1 MTNFEGTSVYNV
13 VYIYGVA
20 DAIRQGQLNVGVAAV
35 NFNGRPEELKPNC
48 DFLNGA
54 ANEVIA
60 RNNTA
65 GNAAAVLEY
74 AALAVLNG
82 GNKRIAFGKTE
93 LHEWLVGRGFK
104 HSDTSAVAADAS
116 NDWFVADKESM
127 IDAVKQFADKD
138 ACCIADNETDAT
150 NVQYNGITLREEQL
164 QAVEQT
170 LACFKRGK
178 KMLWDAKMRFGK
190 TLCALEVVK
199 RGTFRRTLI
208 LTHRPV
214 VRDGWFDDFEKVG
227 FTDCLYGSKAHKS
240 SPNAKNHAG
249 EDFSDLERRASVDKN
264 FRYIYFA
271 SMQDLRGSKRVNKSS
286 RLDKNND
293 IFSTKWDLLIIDEA
307 HEGISTKLG
316 KEVLAELQ
324 GKRSVKTLYLS
335 GTPYNIVAEFEAN
348 DVFRW
353 DYTMEQRA
361 KAQWNEKHCSQPNPY
376 EQLATMNV
384 IACDLGRNFKKY
396 KEEGS
401 GAFAFSEFLR
411 VDDTTG
417 EFVHEADVRAFLK
430 MLSSGQSGTVSPF
443 TIGNN
448 ADTFK
453 HTLWSVPG
461 VKAAKRLAE
470 ILSEQAADN
479 VFCNYNIVNVA
490 GEGDFTRD
498 REDIAEMVR
507 LEKNALSRVKD
518 AIRNNERTITLSCGR
533 LTVGASVPEWT
544 GIMMLSGG
552 SDTGVAR
559 YMQTMFRCQTPY
571 IDGRIKQNCYV
582 FDFSPERALTVL
594 DQYINNTVDDSVA
607 GDHMSK
613 VEQFLLYCHLVCVRG
628 GKAVRYGASEFVRDV
643 NQTYSDNLIRKGF
656 RDSCLYENLEN
667 LRKQDLQLLDEVA
680 KAISMATAETR
691 SENRDIMTRGKKRVR
706 KQTENAVEIAEKQ
719 PAENAE
725 AAPSNNT
732 AQSRRQKILAILN
745 QISVRFPMMIY
756 GTTDKIDALTLDTFI
771 KQIDEDSWKEF
782 MPRGVTM
789 KMFMRL
795 RRFYREDVF
804 VATAKAIVERIKAAD
819 KLPVE
824 ERINEIAD
832 ILSDFCYP
840 DKETVLT
847 PWRLV
852 NMHMSDTLG
861 GYDFWD
867 KKHEKLLREP
877 RFVYHG
883 EVTDKVFMN
892 HKSKVLEICSKT
904 GLYALYMAYGIF
916 KIRSSQ
922 SQGLFDTLS
931 DDEAEQLWAEVIEK
945 NIFVLCK
952 TKMAERITRRT
963 LTGFRDTK
971 ANVKCLENLTG
982 QIMAYKKKFVRTV
995 ANGKTFWNANNI
1007 ENMKFD
1013 AIISNPPYQVN
1024 IGEQKDNYGIPLY
1037 NQFMETAKEFAP
1049 NYISMIMPSR
1059 WFTGGRG
1066 LDKFRKDMLA
1076 DKRLRKIFDYV
1087 DSKDCFPTVDISG
1100 GVGYF
1105 LWDAHHN
1112 GNCEFTNTLHG
1123 KSRTQERRLD
1133 EYPVFIRNNDALS
1146 VVDKVMSKSDH
1157 MLSETVS
1164 GQTPFGFVTTYRGEE
1179 EPFDQS
1185 VELKSSGATSYVARE
1200 SIKKNSQ
1207 WTDLYKV
1214 IFSKAT
1220 CEHAGTPDRNGQ
1232 FRVLSSLM
1240 TLHPGVICTQSY
1252 LVGNVFENE
1261 TEADNFTQYL
1271 KTKFLRYLMLQTIT
1285 SQDLSSD
1292 KFMFVP
1298 MQDFTNASD
1307 IDWTADLAEIDK
1319 QLYAKYG
1326 LAKEEI
1332 EIVESTVKAM

>member
-13 VYIYGVA
+13 IYIYGIA
-20 DAIRQGQLNVGVAAV
+20 DTCCQGQRNVGVASV
-35 NFNGRPEELKPNC
+35 NYNGRPENLEPNC
-48 DFLNGA
+48 KFLNKA
-54 ANEVIA
+54 ATEIIA
-60 RNNTA
+60 RNN
-65 GNAAAVLEY
+65 GDGSAAVLEY
-74 AALAVLNG
+74 AALAVQKC
-82 GNKRIAFGKTE
+82 GNKRIGFGKAE
-93 LHEWLVGRGFK
+93 LQEWLVGQGFK
-104 HSDTSAVAADAS
+104 HPDTITGNVDES
-116 NDWFVADKESM
+116 NDWFVADRQSL
-127 IDAVKQFADKD
+127 IDAVKQFCNKGECDIAERDADT
-138 ACCIADNETDAT
+138 ANTQNT
-150 NVQYNGITLREEQL
+150 GITLREEQL

-199 RGTFRRTLI
+199 RSTFRRTLI
-208 LTHRPV
+208 LTHRPM
-214 VRDGWFDDFEKVG
+214 VREGWFDDFEKVG
-227 FTDCLYGSKAHKS
+227 FTDCLYGSKAHKTTS
-240 SPNAKNHAG
+240 NAKSHAG
-249 EDFSDLERRASVDKN
+249 EDFSDLERRACVDKN

-286 RLDKNND
+286 KLDKNND

-324 GKRSVKTLYLS
+324 SKRNVKTLYLS

-361 KAQWNEKHCSQPNPY
+361 KAQWEEENPGKPNPY
-376 EQLATMNV
+376 ESLATMNV
-384 IACDLGRNFKKY
+384 VACDLGRNFKKY
-396 KEEGS
+396 KEEGN

-411 VDDTTG
+411 VDDATG
-417 EFVHEADVRAFLK
+417 EFVHEADVRSFLNVI
-430 MLSSGQSGTVSPF
+430 SNNQASVASPF
-443 TIGNN
+443 ATGEN
-448 ADTFK
+448 ADAFK

-470 ILSEQAADN
+470 ILTEQTANNA
-479 VFCNYNIVNVA
+479 FSGYEIVNVA
-490 GEGDFTRD
+490 GEGDFTHD
-498 REDIAEMVR
+498 REDIVEMSR
-507 LEKNALSRVKD
+507 WEKNALTHVKE
-518 AIRNNERTITLSCGR
+518 AIRNHERTITLSCGR
-533 LTVGASVPEWT
+533 LTVGATVPEWT
-544 GIMMLSGG
+544 GVMMLSGG
-552 SDTGVAR
+552 ADTGVAR

-571 IDGRIKQNCYV
+571 NDGRTKQNCYV
-582 FDFSPERALTVL
+582 FDFSPERTLTIL
-594 DQYINNTVDDSVA
+594 DQYINNTVDANVA

-613 VEQFLLYCHLVCVRG
+613 VEQFLTYCRLVCVRG

-656 RDSCLYENLEN
+656 RDSCLYGNLEN

-680 KAISMATAETR
+680 KAISMATAESR
-691 SENRDIMTRGKKRVR
+691 SDNRDIMTRTKKRVR
-706 KQTENAVEIAEKQ
+706 KPAEDAKSIAEKQ
-719 PAENAE
+719 PAETEE
-725 AAPSNNT
+725 ASQSNNT

-745 QISVRFPMMIY
+745 QISARFPMMIY
-756 GTTDKIDALTLDTFI
+756 GTTDKIDALTLDSFI

-782 MPRGVTM
+782 MPRGITM

-804 VATAKAIVERIKAAD
+804 VATAKAIAERVKAAD
-819 KLPVE
+819 KLPVV

-892 HKSKVLEICSKT
+892 PKSKVLDICSKT
-904 GLYALYMAYGIF
+904 GLYALYMAYGIY

-982 QIMAYKKKFVRTV
+982 QIMVYKKKFARTV

-1037 NQFMETAKEFAP
+1037 NQFMETAKEFSP

-1066 LDKFRKDMLA
+1066 LDKFRKDMLT
-1076 DKRLRKIFDYV
+1076 DKRLRKIFDFV

-1112 GNCEFTNTLHG
+1112 GSCEFTNTLHG

-1146 VVDKVMSKSDH
+1146 VIEKVMSKSNH

-1179 EPFDQS
+1179 EPFAQS
-1185 VELKSSGATSYVARE
+1185 VELKSSGATTYVARE

-1232 FRVLSSLM
+1232 YRVLSSLM
-1240 TLHPGVICTQSY
+1240 TLPPGVICTQSY

-1261 TEADNFTQYL
+1261 AEATNFTQYL

-1307 IDWTADLAEIDK
+1307 IDWTATLDEIDR
-1319 QLYAKYG
+1319 QLYAKYN
-1326 LAKEEI
+1326 LVKEEI
-1332 EIVESTVKAM
+1332 EIVENTVKSM

>member
-1 MTNFEGTSVYNV
+1 M
-13 VYIYGVA
+13 
-20 DAIRQGQLNVGVAAV
+20 
-35 NFNGRPEELKPNC
+35 KC
-48 DFLNGA
+48 
-54 ANEVIA
+54 
-60 RNNTA
+60 
-65 GNAAAVLEY
+65 
-74 AALAVLNG
+74 
-82 GNKRIAFGKTE
+82 GNKCFAFGKTE
-93 LHEWLVGRGFK
+93 LHEWLGNCGFK
-104 HSDTSAVAADAS
+104 HPDAS
-116 NDWFVADKESM
+116 AGADGETDDWFVADKHSL
-127 IDAVKQFADKD
+127 IDAVMKFCGNGTCNPAE
-138 ACCIADNETDAT
+138 NETNSDADHSSA
-150 NVQYNGITLREEQL
+150 ITLREEQL

-170 LACFKRGK
+170 LTCFKRGK

-214 VRDGWFDDFEKVG
+214 VREGWFEDFEKIG
-227 FTDCLYGSKAHKS
+227 FTDCLYGSKAHKAGV
-240 SPNAKNHAG
+240 NAKSHTG
-249 EDFSDLERRASVDKN
+249 EEFHDLEHRACADKN

-316 KEVLAELQ
+316 KDVLAELQ
-324 GKRSVKTLYLS
+324 SKRNVKTLYLS
-335 GTPYNIVAEFEAN
+335 GTPYNIAAEFEAN

-353 DYTMEQRA
+353 DYTMEQSA
-361 KAQWNEKHCSQPNPY
+361 KNQWKEKHPGKPNPY
-376 EQLATMNV
+376 EPLATMNV
-384 IACDLGRNFKKY
+384 VACDLGRNFKKY
-396 KEEGS
+396 KEEGN

-411 VDDTTG
+411 VDDATG
-417 EFVHEADVRAFLK
+417 EFVHEADVRAFLQI
-430 MLSSGQSGTVSPF
+430 LSNGRPEAVSPF
-443 TIGNN
+443 AIGRN
-448 ADTFK
+448 ADAFK

-470 ILSEQAADN
+470 ILSEQTADN
-479 VFCNYNIVNVA
+479 AFSEYEIVNVA
-490 GEGDFTRD
+490 GEGDFAHDKDDFVEVSRW
-498 REDIAEMVR
+498 
-507 LEKNALSRVKD
+507 EKNALSRVQD
-518 AIRNNERTITLSCGR
+518 AIRGHERTITLSCGR

-544 GIMMLSGG
+544 GVMMLSGG
-552 SDTGVAR
+552 ADTGVAR

-571 IDGRIKQNCYV
+571 NDGRIKQNCYV
-582 FDFSPERALTVL
+582 FDFSPERTLTIL
-594 DQYINNTVDDSVA
+594 DQYINNTVDDNVA

-613 VEQFLLYCHLVCVRG
+613 VEQFLAYCRLICVRG

-656 RDSCLYENLEN
+656 RDSCLYGNLEN

-691 SENRDIMTRGKKRVR
+691 SDNRDTVTRSKKRVR
-706 KQTENAVEIAEKQ
+706 KHAEEAVDSSEKQ
-719 PAENAE
+719 SAENAE
-725 AAPSNNT
+725 TSPSNNT
-732 AQSRRQKILAILN
+732 AMSRRQKILAILN

-782 MPRGVTM
+782 MPRGITM

-804 VATAKAIVERIKAAD
+804 VATAKAIAERVKAAD
-819 KLPVE
+819 KLPVV

-852 NMHMSDTLG
+852 NMHLSDTLG

-867 KKHEKLLREP
+867 NKHEKLLREP

-892 HKSKVLEICSKT
+892 PKSKVLDICSKT
-904 GLYALYMAYGIF
+904 GLYALYMAYGIY

-931 DDEAEQLWAEVIEK
+931 DDESEQLWAEVIEK

-982 QIMAYKKKFVRTV
+982 QIMVYKKKFVRTV

-1037 NQFMETAKEFAP
+1037 NQFVETAKEFSP

-1066 LDKFRKDMLA
+1066 LDNFRKDMLT
-1076 DKRLRKIFDYV
+1076 DKRLRKIFDFV

-1123 KSRTQERRLD
+1123 KSRKQERRLD

-1146 VVDKVMSKSDH
+1146 VVEKVVSKSKH

-1164 GQTPFGFVTTYRGEE
+1164 GQTPFGFVTTYRGSEN
-1179 EPFDQS
+1179 PFDQS

-1200 SIKKNSQ
+1200 SIKKNHQ

-1232 FRVLSSLM
+1232 YRVLSSL
-1240 TLHPGVICTQSY
+1240 TILPPGVICTQSY

-1261 TEADNFTQYL
+1261 AEANNFTQYL

-1298 MQDFTNASD
+1298 MLDFTDTSD
-1307 IDWTADLAEIDK
+1307 VDWKNSLDEIDR
-1319 QLYAKYG
+1319 QLYAKYN
-1326 LAKEEI
+1326 LAKEEV
-1332 EIVESTVKAM
+1332 EIIESTVKSM

>member
-1 MTNFEGTSVYNV
+1 MTNFEGTSVYNII
-13 VYIYGVA
+13 YIYGTA
-20 DAIRQGQLNVGVAAV
+20 DTRRQGQLNVGVASV
-35 NFNGRPEELKPNC
+35 NYNGHSGELEPNC
-48 DFLNGA
+48 DILNRA
-54 ANEVIA
+54 ANEAIA
-60 RNNTA
+60 QNNTD
-65 GNAAAVLEY
+65 GNAAVLEY
-74 AALAVLNG
+74 ATLAVLKCG
-82 GNKRIAFGKTE
+82 EKRIAFGKAE
-93 LHEWLVGRGFK
+93 LHEWLGSRGFK
-104 HSDTSAVAADAS
+104 QPDTAAGADSES
-116 NDWFVADKESM
+116 NDWFVADKQSL
-127 IDAVKQFADKD
+127 IDAIKQFTDKGT
-138 ACCIADNETDAT
+138 CNIAEEETGSIIGQD
-150 NVQYNGITLREEQL
+150 NGITLREEQL
-164 QAVEQT
+164 HAVEQT

-214 VRDGWFDDFEKVG
+214 VREGWFDDFEKIG
-227 FTDCLYGSKAHKS
+227 FTDCLYGSKARKTGV
-240 SPNAKNHAG
+240 NAKNHAG
-249 EDFSDLERRASVDKN
+249 EDFGDLEHHACADKN

-324 GKRSVKTLYLS
+324 SKRNVKTLYLS
-335 GTPYNIVAEFEAN
+335 GTPYNIAAEFEAN

-361 KAQWNEKHCSQPNPY
+361 KAEWEVKHPGEPNPY
-376 EQLATMNV
+376 EPLATMNV
-384 IACDLGRNFKKY
+384 ITIDLGRNFKKY
-396 KEEGS
+396 REEGN
-401 GAFAFSEFLR
+401 GAFAFHEFLR
-411 VDDTTG
+411 VDDTNG
-417 EFVHEADVRAFLK
+417 EFVHEADVRSFLHII
-430 MLSSGQSGTVSPF
+430 SNEQSGTVSPF
-443 TIGNN
+443 AVGRN
-448 ADTFK
+448 ADAFK

-470 ILSEQAADN
+470 ILSEQTADN
-479 VFCNYNIVNVA
+479 AFSEYNIVNVA
-490 GEGDFTRD
+490 GEGESTHD
-498 REDIAEMVR
+498 REDIAEMSR
-507 LEKNALSRVKD
+507 LEKNALNRVKE
-518 AIRNNERTITLSCGR
+518 AIRSHERTITLSCGR

-552 SDTGVAR
+552 ADAGVAR

-571 IDGRIKQNCYV
+571 SDGRIKQNCYV
-582 FDFSPERALTVL
+582 FDFSPERTLTIL

-607 GDHMSK
+607 GDHMTK
-613 VEQFLLYCHLVCVRG
+613 VAQFLSYCRLVCVRG
-628 GKAVRYGASEFVRDV
+628 SKAVRYGASEFVRDV

-656 RDSCLYENLEN
+656 RDSCLYGNLEN

-680 KAISMATAETR
+680 KAISMATAESR
-691 SENRDIMTRGKKRVR
+691 SDNRDAVTRGKKRVR
-706 KQTENAVEIAEKQ
+706 KHAEDAGNISEKQ
-719 PAENAE
+719 SAENAE
-725 AAPSNNT
+725 TSPSSST
-732 AQSRRQKILAILN
+732 ALSRRQKILAILN
-745 QISVRFPMMIY
+745 QISARFPMMIY

-782 MPRGVTM
+782 MPRGITM

-804 VATAKAIVERIKAAD
+804 VATAKAIAERVKAAD
-819 KLPVE
+819 KLPVV

-840 DKETVLT
+840 DKETALT

-892 HKSKVLEICSKT
+892 PKSKILDICSKT
-904 GLYALYMAYGIF
+904 GLYALYMAYGIY

-931 DDEAEQLWAEVIEK
+931 DEEAEQLWTEVIEK

-982 QIMAYKKKFVRTV
+982 QIMVYKKKFARTV
-995 ANGKTFWNANNI
+995 ANGKTFWNANDI

-1037 NQFMETAKEFAP
+1037 NQFMETAKEFSP

-1066 LDKFRKDMLA
+1066 LDKFRKDMLT
-1076 DKRLRKIFDYV
+1076 DKRLRKIFDFV

-1123 KSRTQERRLD
+1123 KSRSQERRLD

-1146 VVDKVMSKSDH
+1146 VIEKVMSKSKH

-1164 GQTPFGFVTTYRGEE
+1164 GQTPFGFVTTYRGNES
-1179 EPFDQS
+1179 PFAQS
-1185 VELKSSGATSYVARE
+1185 VELKSSGATTYVTRE

-1232 FRVLSSLM
+1232 YRVLSSVM
-1240 TLHPGVICTQSY
+1240 TLQPGVICTQSY

-1261 TEADNFTQYL
+1261 AGANNFTQYL

-1298 MQDFTNASD
+1298 IQDFTNASD
-1307 IDWTADLAEIDK
+1307 IDWTAQLEEIDR
-1319 QLYAKYG
+1319 QLYAKYS
-1326 LAKEEI
+1326 LDKEEI
-1332 EIVESTVKAM
+1332 EIIENTVKSM